1 MEGMKPQILLEA
13 LERAGATFL
22 DEAPGKAAPGGPP
35 ITKADLFSMGLTG
48 GSGSAARRQALL
60 KRLELPEHLTTGSML
75 EALNLLYD
83 RESLCR
89 LLEKEQI

>member
-1 MEGMKPQILLEA
+1 MNPPCGNSPLLSEFC
-13 LERAGATFL
+13 G
-22 DEAPGKAAPGGPP
+22 
-35 ITKADLFSMGLTG
+35 
-48 GSGSAARRQALL
+48 GSAARRQALL
-60 KRLELPEHLTTGSML
+60 KRLELPEHLTTGGML